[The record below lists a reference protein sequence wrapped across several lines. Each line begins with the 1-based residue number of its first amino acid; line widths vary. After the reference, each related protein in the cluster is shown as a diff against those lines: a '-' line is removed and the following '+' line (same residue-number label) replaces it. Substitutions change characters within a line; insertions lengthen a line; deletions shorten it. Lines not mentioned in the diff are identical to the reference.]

1 MSGPLAPRNKRHKPR
16 QNGRGGKI
24 STAAT
29 LISKLKQSAVRLME
43 SIWRMDVNILM
54 AFLHTS
60 ASANSN
66 ENILLCCK
74 ILEHRKKLTLQQE
87 LTIVHCMYTT
97 ITQREV
103 TMSNM
108 LVTADTLDSILT
120 DSENSPEVERMA
132 LICQISLTKWIPQSI
147 SSKIVNLFTV
157 PSIPEEI
164 VFWAIHQM
172 TIQYGPEMEPYLD
185 LILRTLFPVM
195 KTASTIN
202 QKYWFS
208 LVIEMLSGQFASSV
222 DTPLVTLFF
231 EAYSTCKVFL
241 LETIPSLQEVWGQ
254 VITTLGHLASILP
267 EEQLD
272 KELPWLVNEVERLQP
287 QLPADMAFRLLTTLE
302 LCIKAAV
309 TKSCR
314 ALNGTVPTVLA
325 VLHHLI
331 CTPSSGVS
339 DETEEPLKLSTAIIL
354 SLAHSHSSEVH
365 KYFESSLMQIGAESR
380 ATTLQLLCKLLS
392 ETDSEGAFYLDA
404 VRHVL
409 EDDNRKV
416 ILATLSLMSSLT
428 AKGFYDVN
436 GRAVMDYVLKKTSL
450 LIKEQGIS
458 HMDPESDVEEETIH
472 IQMFQLLNKIA
483 LRHKNTDEGF
493 WKEILSY
500 MLEDDYTSSVP
511 ALCQMLLVVDKKAS
525 INFHECAKEIPIHRL
540 FIRLLV
546 ISSYPRW
553 DVERGTSVLALL
565 ARLIP
570 ANYPFLAKLLRKK
583 IPPLI
588 TYLEG

>member
-1 MSGPLAPRNKRHKPR
+1 MSNNFRMR
-16 QNGRGGKI
+16 GRLRAVICCCRPVPEG
-24 STAAT
+24 
-29 LISKLKQSAVRLME
+29 VRLME
-43 SIWRMDVNILM
+43 SIRRMDVNILM

-241 LETIPSLQEVWGQ
+241 LETIPSLQEVSW
-254 VITTLGHLASILP
+254 
-267 EEQLD
+267 
-272 KELPWLVNEVERLQP
+272 
-287 QLPADMAFRLLTTLE
+287 
-302 LCIKAAV
+302 
-309 TKSCR
+309 
-314 ALNGTVPTVLA
+314 
-325 VLHHLI
+325 
-331 CTPSSGVS
+331 
-339 DETEEPLKLSTAIIL
+339 
-354 SLAHSHSSEVH
+354 
-365 KYFESSLMQIGAESR
+365 
-380 ATTLQLLCKLLS
+380 
-392 ETDSEGAFYLDA
+392 
-404 VRHVL
+404 
-409 EDDNRKV
+409 
-416 ILATLSLMSSLT
+416 
-428 AKGFYDVN
+428 
-436 GRAVMDYVLKKTSL
+436 
-450 LIKEQGIS
+450 
-458 HMDPESDVEEETIH
+458 
-472 IQMFQLLNKIA
+472 
-483 LRHKNTDEGF
+483 
-493 WKEILSY
+493 
-500 MLEDDYTSSVP
+500 
-511 ALCQMLLVVDKKAS
+511 
-525 INFHECAKEIPIHRL
+525 
-540 FIRLLV
+540 
-546 ISSYPRW
+546 
-553 DVERGTSVLALL
+553 
-565 ARLIP
+565 
-570 ANYPFLAKLLRKK
+570 
-583 IPPLI
+583 
-588 TYLEG
+588 